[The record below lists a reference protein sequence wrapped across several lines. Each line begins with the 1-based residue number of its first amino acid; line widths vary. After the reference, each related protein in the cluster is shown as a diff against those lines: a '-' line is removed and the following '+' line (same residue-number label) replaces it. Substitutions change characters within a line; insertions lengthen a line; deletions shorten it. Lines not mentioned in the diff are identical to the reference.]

1 MTEWRSRSL
10 PLLALAGI
18 VGTIIALVIDPH
30 DTLAAYLASV
40 VGISAIPIGAL
51 MVLMM
56 TYLVPGRWTN
66 AMHLPLTA
74 AALTIPVAG
83 LLFVPV
89 VIGLP
94 WLYPWVHEP
103 SVHAFKAVYLSP
115 SFFVLRS
122 VIYFAAWTAVA
133 LWTRRAW
140 GNPAQMIR
148 AASAGLVV
156 WALTASL
163 AGVDWIES
171 LTPDFHSSIYG
182 LLFLTFQ
189 VLAGLAFGIAMTAIA
204 HPRSR
209 AMSGYGALLLSA
221 LLLWAYMHAM
231 QYIIIWAGNIPGEVV
246 WYLQRETGIWMF
258 VTWGLVALQFIVPFF
273 ALLSARVRNRP
284 TPLLVIAGATL
295 VLRIVEAMWL
305 VLPSAGA
312 SGTVLWL
319 AIPAALAMAVGAF
332 GWALQFT
339 LARMAQSPADTRA
352 LPVAAKSA

>member
-1 MTEWRSRSL
+1 MTGWRLSPFAL
-10 PLLALAGI
+10 VTLAGI
-18 VGTIIALVIDPH
+18 VGSVIALAIAPH
-30 DTLAAYLASV
+30 DTLAAYLAAV
-40 VGISAIPIGAL
+40 AAISAIPVGAL

-74 AALTIPVAG
+74 AALTIPVFG

-89 VIGLP
+89 LIGLP

-103 SVHAFKAVYLSP
+103 PVPAFKAVYLSP

-122 VIYFAAWTAVA
+122 VVYFAAWTAVA
-133 LWTRRAW
+133 LWVRRAW

-148 AASAGLVV
+148 AASAGLVI
-156 WALTASL
+156 WALTASI

-189 VLAGLAFGIAMTAIA
+189 VLGGVAFGIAMTAAA

-209 AMSGYGALLLSA
+209 AIAGYGALLLST
-221 LLLWAYMHAM
+221 LLLWAYIQAM

-246 WYLQRETGIWMF
+246 WYLQRETGVWMF

-273 ALLSARVRNRP
+273 ALLSSRVRNRP
-284 TPLLVIAGATL
+284 TPLLVVAGATL
-295 VLRIVEAMWL
+295 ILRLVEGMWL

-312 SGTVLWL
+312 SGAILWL
-319 AIPAALAMAVGAF
+319 AIPAALAMTIGAF
-332 GWALQFT
+332 GCALQFT

-352 LPVAAKSA
+352 LPAAATSA